1 MGKHP
6 LTRAE
11 VNQLLAVVAL
21 GAAVGFIWQT
31 LSELAD
37 ARRELRTARWENSD
51 LKDRLDAAR
60 LGAEVDWEAIKS
72 LRVKLDAVHQAIK
85 R

>member
-31 LSELAD
+31 FAELTN
-37 ARRELRTARWENSD
+37 ARRELRNANWKAGEATETAEF
-51 LKDRLDAAR
+51 
-60 LGAEVDWEAIKS
+60 WEARYRDLSDRTVEQHARIHEALKP
-72 LRVKLDAVHQAIK
+72 R
-85 R
+85 